1 MQTLLD
7 FLMWLCSHVDVVFGV
22 LFALEVTAVTVVNLT
37 PTTVDNRV
45 LKAVHKV
52 LVTLANI
59 VPNARTTP
67 ELQRAE
73 EAMKQL
79 K

>member
-7 FLMWLCSHVDVVFGV
+7 FLMWLWSHVDVVFGV